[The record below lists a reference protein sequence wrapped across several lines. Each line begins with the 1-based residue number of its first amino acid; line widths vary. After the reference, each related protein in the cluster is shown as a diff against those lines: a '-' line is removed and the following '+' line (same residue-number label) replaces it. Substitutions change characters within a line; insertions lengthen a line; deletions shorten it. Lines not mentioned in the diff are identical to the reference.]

1 MFPCKHYCIVMCFLE
16 RSYGYMVSLLWYS
29 PTSLR
34 YIPRDPCNGEN
45 SHLLGVSRES
55 YTRFS
60 VLSFFNE
67 SVFPRSMTIPLGP
80 IRFSTKICWYIRK
93 LMFISSVNYTGDK
106 REKCWR
112 INFFQISQE
121 LSWVQLYL
129 NIEFFLIF
137 HFLV

>member
-1 MFPCKHYCIVMCFLE
+1 MVLRSKWLPNIFLYLWYLQRKKRKSFPSNFSILYHWCNNKTTMFTCKHYCIVMCFLE

-29 PTSLR
+29 PTSLK
-34 YIPRDPCNGEN
+34 YIRRDPCNGEN

-80 IRFSTKICWYIRK
+80 FQFFSKIAGI
-93 LMFISSVNYTGDK
+93 FVN
-106 REKCWR
+106 
-112 INFFQISQE
+112 
-121 LSWVQLYL
+121 
-129 NIEFFLIF
+129 
-137 HFLV
+137 